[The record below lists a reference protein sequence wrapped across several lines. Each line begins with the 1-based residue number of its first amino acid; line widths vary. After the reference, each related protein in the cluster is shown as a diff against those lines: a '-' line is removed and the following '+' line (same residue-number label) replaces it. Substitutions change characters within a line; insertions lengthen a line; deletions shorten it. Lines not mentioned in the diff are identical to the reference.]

1 MLHFQSHLAAAPKL
15 EPLSTINHHDDPL
28 RSVLNISSP
37 YQSPWVNPPCF
48 SSPESIPFDEKAL
61 ELSEMDTLVHQMG
74 DIESWG
80 TLDQAHCCVKPF
92 NAASM
97 QACSIISDHGQLDI
111 LNAFLKKHNP
121 AEDVHVNLNPDT
133 DFLPRARSA
142 NTLHMDAVVQQ
153 DAFGSLL
160 SDDQEPT
167 ENKSKDHMLKVPA
180 KRSSGT
186 RPAQLRPTKRGAAA
200 PQPDISGISQ
210 REIHIQSER
219 QRRKGMNHLFEKMRS
234 LLPNPTQKT
243 DKSTTVSEIINY
255 IQALHQNLEDL
266 NKKRAKVLPSPRGG
280 TIHVKTEPTS
290 AESIQSECTGSEDS
304 LPVSSEEDCTKQ
316 TPHVTL
322 HFNGNDIYI
331 TVSCLNKANLLTAI
345 IFVVED
351 HNLQVISANF
361 SATDT
366 VAFHCLQVKALDT
379 PDLVARQA
387 LKCALQKFVCSHT
400 QICFK

>member
-1 MLHFQSHLAAAPKL
+1 MLHFQSQLAAAPKL
-15 EPLSTINHHDDPL
+15 EPLSTVNQSDDPL
-28 RSVLNISSP
+28 RSVLNISSS
-37 YQSPWVNPPCF
+37 YQSPWMNPSCF
-48 SSPESIPFDEKAL
+48 STPESVPFDEKAL

-80 TLDQAHCCVKPF
+80 TLDQVHGCVKPLV
-92 NAASM
+92 AGSM
-97 QACSIISDHGQLDI
+97 QACSIVSDPQLEI
-111 LNAFLKKHNP
+111 LNAFLKRQNP

-142 NTLHMDAVVQQ
+142 NVLHMDAVVQQ
-153 DAFGSLL
+153 DAFGSIL
-160 SDDQEPT
+160 SDEQEPM
-167 ENKSKDHMLKVPA
+167 ENKSKDYMLKVPA

-186 RPAQLRPTKRGAAA
+186 RPAQLRPTKRGGAASS
-200 PQPDISGISQ
+200 QQDVSGISQ

-219 QRRKGMNHLFEKMRS
+219 QRRKGMNHLFERMRS

-266 NKKRAKVLPSPRGG
+266 NKKRAKMLPTPRGG
-280 TIHVKTEPTS
+280 TAHIKTEPTS

-304 LPVSSEEDCTKQ
+304 LPVSSEEECTRQ
-316 TPHVTL
+316 TPDVTL
-322 HFNGNDIYI
+322 HFNGNDIYV
-331 TVSCLNKANLLTAI
+331 TVSCLNRTNLLAAI

-351 HNLQVISANF
+351 HNLQVVSANF

-366 VAFHCLQVKALDT
+366 MAFHCLHVKALET
-379 PDLVARQA
+379 PDVVTRQD

-400 QICFK
+400 QICFN